1 MEFGGLSIISMI
13 MEIMYQ
19 YGMQQWAYQESDLN
33 REDQQAFQAER
44 EDIAYDRNINFKA
57 DQYQQYLDLGINPNL
72 AADSIL
78 GGNHSSPASA
88 LGAPSYPSPLST
100 MGSLSQLF
108 GNMQDTVMNS
118 EKRAAE
124 VENLRADSNKKNV
137 EAGLM
142 PRDYQLRVMSTDA
155 QIRLWNETADKICKE
170 AKLTE
175 QQTELVKQQNMYYGR
190 LTQAEIDSYKAKI
203 AEAYA
208 QANLAMEQLRTEE
221 KKRDVMDSE
230 IAVNYSEV
238 AVNRAVE
245 DKTYNESYNVEVRTA
260 REKICRDFE
269 IALGGIPLTVDAQK
283 YVQKLAKDGDLD
295 GINNFYQ
302 TIFATSLNQSVG
314 SEYGKA
320 PQFGLPFGIFNSGP
334 IYRGR
339 DQQYWRDRYN
349 KHRVYFTPDY
359 LR

>member
-1 MEFGGLSIISMI
+1 MDFGGLSIISMM
-13 MEIMYQ
+13 MEILFQ
-19 YGMQQWAYQESDLN
+19 HGMQNWAYQESDLD
-33 REDQQAFQAER
+33 REDQQAYQSER

-155 QIRLWNETADKICKE
+155 QIRLWNDTADKVCKE

-190 LTQAEIDSYKAKI
+190 LTQAEIDSYKAKV

-238 AVNRAVE
+238 AVNRAIE
-245 DKTYNESYNVEVRTA
+245 DKTYNESYNVEVKTD
-260 REKICRDFE
+260 REKICREFE
-269 IALGGIPLTVDAQK
+269 TALGGVPLTADAQK
-283 YVQKLAKDGDLD
+283 YIQKLSADGDLD
-295 GINNFYQ
+295 GIKNFYLSVLGVAESQ
-302 TIFATSLNQSVG
+302 SLGNNLGSQKFSV
-314 SEYGKA
+314 
-320 PQFGLPFGIFNSGP
+320 GLPFGLFH
-334 IYRGR
+334 
-339 DQQYWRDRYN
+339 
-349 KHRVYFTPDY
+349 KDY
-359 LR
+359 GMPALRNYMRMPMFHNQP